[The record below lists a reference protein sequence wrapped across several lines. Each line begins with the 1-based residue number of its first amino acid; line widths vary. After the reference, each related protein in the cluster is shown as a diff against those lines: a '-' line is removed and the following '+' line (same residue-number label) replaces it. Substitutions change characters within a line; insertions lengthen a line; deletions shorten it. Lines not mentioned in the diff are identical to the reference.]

1 MDLPVVITSG
11 DPAGV
16 GPELCLD
23 LLSRPGGVPLV
34 VVGDRAVLSDRAE
47 ATGAQFVADDFESS
61 PDAARAV
68 WHLPADSP
76 VVAGT
81 PSADN
86 AAYVLRQLDAAADGC
101 VGGRFRA
108 MVTAP
113 VSKSAVCDA
122 GIAFT
127 GITEYLAG
135 AARVARA
142 VMLMDS
148 PAMRVAL
155 ATTHI
160 PLAAVPGAITRE
172 LLLETLTIL
181 DSELRAKFTG
191 GRAPV
196 IKVAGLNPHA
206 GEGGH
211 CGREE
216 IEAIIPAIAAAQAGG
231 IAAEG
236 PFSADTLFAE
246 DGAARCDCRLA
257 MYHDQA
263 LPAFKRA
270 DFDRG
275 VNVTLGLPFARVSPD
290 HGVAADIAGSG
301 KVRPQSMRAALAL
314 ALRMTE
320 KAESG
325 R

>member
-1 MDLPVVITSG
+1 M
-11 DPAGV
+11 
-16 GPELCLD
+16 
-23 LLSRPGGVPLV
+23 R
-34 VVGDRAVLSDRAE
+34 R
-47 ATGAQFVADDFESS
+47 
-61 PDAARAV
+61 
-68 WHLPADSP
+68 
-76 VVAGT
+76 
-81 PSADN
+81 
-86 AAYVLRQLDAAADGC
+86 
-101 VGGRFRA
+101 
-108 MVTAP
+108 
-113 VSKSAVCDA
+113 
-122 GIAFT
+122 
-127 GITEYLAG
+127 
-135 AARVARA
+135 
-142 VMLMDS
+142 S
-148 PAMRVAL
+148 PAQV
-155 ATTHI
+155 
-160 PLAAVPGAITRE
+160 TRE

-216 IEAIIPAIAAAQAGG
+216 IEVIIPALAAAQAGG

-246 DGAARCDCRLA
+246 DGPARCDCRLA

-263 LPAFKRA
+263 LPVFKRA

-301 KVRPQSMRAALAL
+301 KVRPQSMRAALEL

-320 KAESG
+320 KSEGG